1 VTPAND
7 PTISKTDK
15 EVAAVP
21 VEADEAT
28 QDVTVESTAKEID
41 ATTAVEAEP
50 LGAAKYTGGDIAEGD
65 IAAAA
70 EKRRIPWSKVLAY
83 GLIPVLALVL
93 VAGAAYL
100 WWQESKA
107 KAADTAR
114 IEAVQTAKDSTVK
127 LLSYK
132 PDTVDQDLGSARD
145 LLTGNF
151 RDSYTQ
157 LTTDVVIPG
166 SKEKKISAVA
176 NVPAIASV
184 SADPNHAVVLVFVDQ
199 TVIVGDGAPTSTASS
214 VQVTLDK
221 VNGRWLISG
230 FDPV

>member
-1 VTPAND
+1 M
-7 PTISKTDK
+7 
-15 EVAAVP
+15 P

-28 QDVTVESTAKEID
+28 HDVTVVSTAKEID
-41 ATTAVEAEP
+41 ATDAVEADP
-50 LGAAKYTGGDIAEGD
+50 LGAATDAKDAGVDIAEGD

-70 EKRRIPWSKVLAY
+70 ERRRIPWSKVLAY
-83 GLIPVLALVL
+83 GLIPVLALIL

-114 IEAVQTAKDSTVK
+114 IETVQTAKDSTVK

-145 LLTGNF
+145 LLTGSF

-166 SKEKKISAVA
+166 SKEKRISAVA

-214 VQVTLDK
+214 VQVTLDQ

>member
-1 VTPAND
+1 
-7 PTISKTDK
+7 
-15 EVAAVP
+15 VP

-41 ATTAVEAEP
+41 ATAAVEAEP
-50 LGAAKYTGGDIAEGD
+50 LGAAKDTGGDIAEGD

-70 EKRRIPWSKVLAY
+70 EKRRISWSKVLAY